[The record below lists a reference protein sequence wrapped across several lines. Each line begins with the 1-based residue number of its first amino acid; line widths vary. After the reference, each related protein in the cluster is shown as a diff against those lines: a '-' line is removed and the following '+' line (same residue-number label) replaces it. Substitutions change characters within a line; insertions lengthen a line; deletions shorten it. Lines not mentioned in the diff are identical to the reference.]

1 MAVERARSAWSMYD
15 NLTCPYEWSKYSCV
29 WRHLPTAEASHE
41 FTHDHAVQIRAAAS
55 ALASPL
61 ASRTV
66 LWLVG
71 DSLMRQIFI
80 AIACAAGARAIA
92 RDTISWSKY
101 WSCFGESRCISKGPH
116 SGFDIGSVFWRSGF
130 EMHFLPLGGTPHHSE
145 PGIIHRFL
153 EETRDRTL
161 GTPLVGSADAPTN
174 RRASRRGDV
183 IVLNC
188 GIHKPSTKGVLEGV
202 AELQSLLPRD
212 GPRLLYLTT
221 PTQHF
226 NTSEGQ
232 YEENARA
239 IGCVSDVPVNPRA
252 ELERAILRPA
262 NVSLVEYDDLRLG
275 RLHVGGRD
283 CSHYC
288 MPGKPDE
295 VAARLVAAATGSDV
309 PTKRGA
315 ARGSMDPPRVFI

>member
-1 MAVERARSAWSMYD
+1 MCARPALRRLALSEGLLAIQI
-15 NLTCPYEWSKYSCV
+15 LL
-29 WRHLPTAEASHE
+29 LP
-41 FTHDHAVQIRAAAS
+41 
-55 ALASPL
+55 
-61 ASRTV
+61 
-66 LWLVG
+66 G
-71 DSLMRQIFI
+71 
-80 AIACAAGARAIA
+80 
-92 RDTISWSKY
+92 
-101 WSCFGESRCISKGPH
+101 GP
-116 SGFDIGSVFWRSGF
+116 
-130 EMHFLPLGGTPHHSE
+130 EMCL
-145 PGIIHRFL
+145 
-153 EETRDRTL
+153 
-161 GTPLVGSADAPTN
+161 N
-174 RRASRRGDV
+174 RRRKVVNIVGVLPNLGLRNVHDCAPVGPDHKEAQRPRGE
-183 IVLNC
+183 
-188 GIHKPSTKGVLEGV
+188 GVLEGV

-295 VAARLVAAATGSDV
+295 VAARLVAAATGS
-309 PTKRGA
+309 
-315 ARGSMDPPRVFI
+315 